1 MDHQTQSGSGWI
13 ALGKRRGCG
22 GWGFQEAGG
31 RWGRSGVGV
40 LGGVRRGARG
50 HSGGGSRREA
60 VGLGTLGDFDCP
72 GVFSGEQQGWR
83 QMVQV
88 WVAS

>member
-1 MDHQTQSGSGWI
+1 MVSTGKEEGVWW
-13 ALGKRRGCG
+13 LGVPG
-22 GWGFQEAGG
+22 GWGQKGAWWCWGSRRSEA
-31 RWGRSGVGV
+31 
-40 LGGVRRGARG
+40 
-50 HSGGGSRREA
+50 GSRREA

-72 GVFSGEQQGWR
+72 GLFSGEQQGWR

>member
-1 MDHQTQSGSGWI
+1 M
-13 ALGKRRGCG
+13 GKIETIMGLSLRKSTLNIH
-22 GWGFQEAGG
+22 WN
-31 RWGRSGVGV
+31 GV
-40 LGGVRRGARG
+40 LGGVRWGAGG